1 MGVRELIGRYPRQ
14 EQRRERGRE
23 RDRDQQRH
31 RSDERRDDRLGDV
44 LRVDGVGEADA
55 DRVQLSLL
63 LAMFATF
70 WLAWF
75 LGLLRWLFDGAERS
89 ARGFVRASPIA
100 FGGGLAGLAVA
111 AATGVAQLT
120 AIELVGSVPDS
131 VIRALDLLSAY
142 GIVWAEVLLSVH
154 LLSAFFVI
162 RVTRVLPDWIGGLA
176 AIGTVLGFFQAV
188 LVLSPGQGNGVFGI
202 AGVVW
207 FALFVVYILATSIHI
222 ARRAETA
229 LLAG

>member
-1 MGVRELIGRYPRQ
+1 LSALSGGAFVILIVVSFLLDLHRPTYDDSPAKFAAYYL
-14 EQRRERGRE
+14 
-23 RDRDQQRH
+23 DH
-31 RSDERRDDRLGDV
+31 RS
-44 LRVDGVGEADA
+44 
-55 DRVQLSLL
+55 QLQISLL

-75 LGLLRWLFDGAERS
+75 LGLLRWLFDGAERA
-89 ARGFVRASPIA
+89 ARGIVRASPIA

-131 VIRALDLLSAY
+131 VIRALDLMSAY

-162 RVTRVLPDWIGGLA
+162 RVTGALPEWIGGLA
-176 AIGTVLGFFQAV
+176 AIGTVLGFFQAA

-202 AGVVW
+202 AGIVW
-207 FALFVVYILATSIHI
+207 FALFVIYILATSIHI
-222 ARRAETA
+222 ARRAESA